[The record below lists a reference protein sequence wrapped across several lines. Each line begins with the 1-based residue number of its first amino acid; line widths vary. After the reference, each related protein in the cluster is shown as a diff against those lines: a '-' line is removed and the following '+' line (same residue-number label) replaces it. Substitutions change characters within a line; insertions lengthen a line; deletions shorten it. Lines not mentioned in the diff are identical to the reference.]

1 MLARV
6 RPLEQGGAES
16 AERWTTRRDW
26 RRQRATTQPIHQ
38 LPSVVRS
45 RVIPP
50 GGGRAGLERVT
61 MLTPYEAETIAAD
74 ARRAGPGARLE
85 VIVPPSTSAARLA
98 AVESLFAWLR
108 EKGIEVSVR
117 RDEEES

>member
-1 MLARV
+1 
-6 RPLEQGGAES
+6 
-16 AERWTTRRDW
+16 
-26 RRQRATTQPIHQ
+26 
-38 LPSVVRS
+38 
-45 RVIPP
+45 VIPP

-85 VIVPPSTSAARLA
+85 VIVPPSTNAARLA

-117 RDEEES
+117 RDEEEG